1 MTKILIICLYLIT
14 FNANAF
20 DRYTIADVVSKI
32 QPTVVTIKAE
42 QEKNNKD
49 LSVNPFVNNSK
60 TNLTENSNSDLNSDK
75 KIKSKKQYNIGS
87 GVLISA
93 DGLLITNYHVVE
105 LADKITITNMHNNF
119 YDAKVIG
126 FDQKSDLALLQISSD
141 KNNFDF
147 INFADSN
154 NIRIGELVI
163 AIGNPYGLDGSVST
177 GIISARNRNVGTNI
191 YDDFLQTDAS
201 INPGN
206 SGGPLFN
213 LDGDVIGINT
223 AIFSK
228 NGGSNGIGFA
238 IPANTVQLII
248 KQLQTNGKV
257 VRGWLGIQAQALDV
271 TLAQKLKLDSTNGVL
286 VDEVSLNSPAQIANI
301 QTGDI
306 ILQYNDKQI
315 ISLFDLPKMVA
326 ETPINSQVNIVVL
339 RNGNKLN
346 LTAKIVALDD
356 IAQNYIT
363 SNNLKNNDSNKILDG
378 FYVEQKNDTSNVV
391 INQVEPS
398 FKQYNL
404 QKNDIILQVAQQN
417 IESIQQ
423 LKNIVDNAK
432 VKSLLFLIN
441 RNGQTIF
448 SVVDK

>member
-1 MTKILIICLYLIT
+1 MKKILIICLSSFI

-32 QPTVVTIKAE
+32 ESSVVTIKAE
-42 QEKNNKD
+42 QAKNNQD
-49 LSVNPFVNNSK
+49 LVINPFTNNSK
-60 TNLTENSNSDLNSDK
+60 TQLQKNSNLNLNTDTT
-75 KIKSKKQYNIGS
+75 IKSQKQYNIGS
-87 GVLISA
+87 GVIISA
-93 DGLLITNYHVVE
+93 AGLLITNYHVVE
-105 LADKITITNMHNNF
+105 LADKITVTTVHNNF

-126 FDQKSDLALLQISSD
+126 FDKKSDLALLQISSD
-141 KNNFDF
+141 KNDFNF

-154 NIRIGELVI
+154 NVRIGELVI
-163 AIGNPYGLDGSVST
+163 AIGNPYGLNGSVST

-213 LDGDVIGINT
+213 LDGEVIGINT

-257 VRGWLGIQAQALDV
+257 IRGWLGIQAQAIDIA
-271 TLAQKLKLDSTNGVL
+271 LAQNLKLDSTNGVL
-286 VDEVSLNSPAQIANI
+286 VDEVSINSPAQLANI
-301 QTGDI
+301 QKGDI
-306 ILQYNDKQI
+306 ILKYNSKQI
-315 ISLFDLPKMVA
+315 TSLFDLPKMVA

-339 RNGNKLN
+339 RKGNKLN
-346 LTAKIVALDD
+346 LTAKIVATDD
-356 IAQNYIT
+356 ISQNYIP
-363 SNNLKNNDSNKILDG
+363 SNNIKNNESNKILNG
-378 FYVEQKNDTSNVV
+378 FYVEQKNDTSNVI
-391 INQVEPS
+391 INQVEPV
-398 FKQYNL
+398 FKQFNL

-417 IESIQQ
+417 IENIKQ
-423 LKNIVDNAK
+423 LKNIVENSK

-441 RNGQTIF
+441 RNGETIF